1 MTDDPHIPCIE
12 VVELVSDYLDGNLDP
27 QIERRVAAHLALC
40 PPCVT
45 YVEQV
50 RETVSALGRLPSDA
64 LPQSAVSE
72 LEAAFREF
80 HRGLP

>member
-1 MTDDPHIPCIE
+1 VSEAHIPCIE

-27 QIERRVAAHLALC
+27 ATERRVAAHLELC
-40 PPCVT
+40 PPCVN

-50 RETVSALGRLPSDA
+50 RHTGAALGRLPSDG
-64 LPQSAVSE
+64 LPDTAVSE

-80 HRGLP
+80 RRGRS

>member
-1 MTDDPHIPCIE
+1 MSEAHIPCIE

-27 QIERRVAAHLALC
+27 ATERRVAAHLELC

-50 RETVSALGRLPSDA
+50 RHTVGALGRLPSDA
-64 LPQSAVSE
+64 LPDDAVRE

-80 HRGLP
+80 HGGRR

>member
-1 MTDDPHIPCIE
+1 MSDEPHIACIE

-27 QIERRVAAHLALC
+27 QTERRVADHLALC

-50 RETVSALGRLPSDA
+50 RDTVSVLGRLPSDA
-64 LPQSAVSE
+64 LPESAVTE

-80 HRGLP
+80 RRAQT

>member
-1 MTDDPHIPCIE
+1 VSPAHIPCIE

-27 QIERRVAAHLALC
+27 ETRERVAAHLELC

-50 RETVSALGRLPSDA
+50 RQTVAALGSLPDDA
-64 LPQSAVSE
+64 LPAGAVTK
-72 LEAAFREF
+72 LESAFRDF
-80 HRGLP
+80 HGRRH

>member
-1 MTDDPHIPCIE
+1 MSPEHIPCVE

-27 QIERRVAAHLALC
+27 ETERRVAAHLELC

-50 RETVSALGRLPSDA
+50 RQTVASLGHLPNDA
-64 LPQSAVSE
+64 LPEPAVAE
-72 LEAAFREF
+72 LETAFRAF
-80 HRGLP
+80 HRARP

>member
-1 MTDDPHIPCIE
+1 MSPEHIPCIE

-27 QIERRVAAHLALC
+27 ETHERVAAHLELC

-50 RETVSALGRLPSDA
+50 RGTVAALGRLPSAA
-64 LPQSAVSE
+64 LSAGAVEE
-72 LEAAFREF
+72 LEAAFRDF
-80 HRGLP
+80 HGRRS

>member
-1 MTDDPHIPCIE
+1 VSPEHIPCIE

-27 QIERRVAAHLALC
+27 ETRERVAAHLELC

-50 RETVSALGRLPSDA
+50 RQTVGALARLPADA
-64 LPQSAVSE
+64 LPESAVTE
-72 LEAAFREF
+72 LEAAFRDF
-80 HRGLP
+80 HRQRR